1 MPEINRTNA
10 GQPVQR
16 GEVEDH
22 KESPDQ
28 PVKGRMKGLSL
39 DVEAAEG
46 EKHIQKEA
54 GKKSSIST
62 GAEKSIEQIK
72 EMLTGSKGFENSVL
86 SAGKKPQDLQVS
98 VPNPQSNLLQESVI
112 GEDSHAQFG
121 LILGEAAEN
130 GETAFGLENAEDVE
144 ALDRATVSVAQPDQL
159 KERFKKHS
167 RLRLWASRFRQ
178 AIRSLLIG
186 DASNVKGKDFKE
198 IPAKLVKV
206 LAEGTTLKESVNS
219 YNFKRAQLLDA
230 HKIFEQKE
238 RDSLKD
244 ELVALS
250 HTIIEEAGRLVDDA
264 DALLNHDL
272 LEIDDQNTAT
282 AIKRVLKDCIGF
294 DPNRLKADVSQQ
306 VSSLEDGRDSE
317 SASAQLV
324 TDDGLI
330 PMEDLPPPPPEL
342 YEEAKDMGAVQIM
355 PPPPDSE
362 DESGRSIN
370 KP

>member
-1 MPEINRTNA
+1 MPEINKTNA
-10 GQPVQR
+10 GKPVQY

-22 KESPDQ
+22 KESPDE

-39 DVEAAEG
+39 DVEATEG

-54 GKKSSIST
+54 GKKSQIST

-72 EMLTGSKGFENSVL
+72 AMLTSSKGFEDSVL
-86 SAGKKPQDLQVS
+86 NAAKKQQDQPILT
-98 VPNPQSNLLQESVI
+98 PNPQSSLLPEGVI
-112 GEDSHAQFG
+112 GGDSHAQLG
-121 LILGEAAEN
+121 LVLGEAA
-130 GETAFGLENAEDVE
+130 FDLENTGDVE
-144 ALDRATVSVAQPDQL
+144 TLDQAMDQVPVSVAQPDQL

-186 DASNVKGKDFKE
+186 NASNVKGKDFKE
-198 IPAKLVKV
+198 IPPKLVKV
-206 LAEGTTLKESVNS
+206 LAEGTMLKESVNS

-230 HKIFEQKE
+230 HKIVEQKE
-238 RDSLKD
+238 RDNWKD

-250 HTIIEEAGRLVDDA
+250 HTIMEEADRLVDDA

-282 AIKRVLKDCIGF
+282 AIKRALKDCIGF
-294 DPNRLKADVSQQ
+294 DPNRLKPNVSQQ
-306 VSSLEDGRDSE
+306 PSSLEGNGG
-317 SASAQLV
+317 SATDSAQMV
-324 TDDGLI
+324 SDEGLTPI
-330 PMEDLPPPPPEL
+330 DDLPPPPPEL
-342 YEEAKDMGAVQIM
+342 YEESEEMDAARIM
-355 PPPPDSE
+355 PPPPDPE
-362 DESGRSIN
+362 DESKRSIN